1 MCLLSCAL
9 SRCFRL
15 RKALSPQFS
24 GEICIHV
31 FWTLWSP
38 FHVLPTNQTSSLYC
52 KRVLDATNKMKKMK
66 GNTLFLLSYNLTK
79 CLCCFS
85 SVYHETIELCWE
97 SVRACFPNIINMI
110 LTERETIFIGN
121 VWDGNLGSA
130 INFLACSLSVSN
142 FNILIR
148 LRGSGVWAHV
158 TEYNLDV
165 YPLGGLAGESE
176 KKIRAKNS
184 RSISVTSCS
193 SATN

>member
-1 MCLLSCAL
+1 MFSELFGLHSTCCQLTKLLLFTAN
-9 SRCFRL
+9 
-15 RKALSPQFS
+15 
-24 GEICIHV
+24 E
-31 FWTLWSP
+31 FWTQLTKWRKWKVTPTFCFLQFNQVCVVFECIISWNYWVVLGKCAR
-38 FHVLPTNQTSSLYC
+38 VLPKYI
-52 KRVLDATNKMKKMK
+52 
-66 GNTLFLLSYNLTK
+66 F
-79 CLCCFS
+79 
-85 SVYHETIELCWE
+85 
-97 SVRACFPNIINMI
+97 INMI

-165 YPLGGLAGESE
+165 YPLGRLWESE